1 MKKHKRKLLLLVMCI
16 FIMCGLTACRK
27 PYDTPEFVTIEA
39 SQTAF
44 LIPLVGDTSEQ
55 GAFDSEEMLDQHK
68 VATKEIQIPHRWV
81 QTGRY
86 NWQGEYRAASR
97 LILVERKPVS
107 RSWESGDTPQTSAN
121 AIWGGTKDG
130 VGVYVGMS
138 CSAQINEA
146 DATKFL
152 YRYNNTPLEEIMDGQ
167 IKTLVRDTFNAEC
180 RKYTSTELN
189 ANKTNIIEATKAT
202 VAEHFK
208 EYGITITVL
217 GTNED
222 FSYENAK
229 IQNAIDDKFVSE
241 QNLVIQ
247 ENNNKTAL
255 SKAQAEAE
263 AAKIKAEAD
272 AQVKLISAEAEAEA
286 NKKISESLSSL
297 IIQKMEA
304 ENEALMYEK
313 WNGNPPQISGV
324 NGISPIVNG
333 FDK

>member
-1 MKKHKRKLLLLVMCI
+1 MKRTKKIFVLLFACI
-16 FIMCGLTACRK
+16 GIMCCLTGCRK

-44 LIPLVGDTSEQ
+44 LIPLVGDTTEQ
-55 GAFDSEEMLDQHK
+55 GAFDSEEMLAQHK

-81 QTGRY
+81 QTGRH
-86 NWQGEYRAASR
+86 NWQGEYRAAAR

-107 RSWESGDTPQTSAN
+107 RSWESGDTPQTSTN

-167 IKTLVRDTFNAEC
+167 IKTMVRDTFNAEC

-189 ANKTNIIEATKAT
+189 ANKTNIIEATKKT
-202 VAEHFK
+202 VADHFK

-229 IQNAIDDKFVSE
+229 IQDAIDDKFVSE

-263 AAKIKAEAD
+263 AAKIKAEAE
-272 AQVKLISAEAEAEA
+272 AEVLRIASEAEAEA
-286 NKKISESLSSL
+286 NRKIADSLTPEL
-297 IIQKMEA
+297 A
-304 ENEALMYEK
+304 ELRKIETFTEK
-313 WNGNPPQISGV
+313 WNGQMPKVQGEGNSF
-324 NGISPIVNG
+324 
-333 FDK
+333 FDITGEITE

>member
-1 MKKHKRKLLLLVMCI
+1 MKKRSKLLLLLCLIISVFTLAGC
-16 FIMCGLTACRK
+16 K
-27 PYDTPEFVTIEA
+27 KYDTPEFVTIEA

-44 LIPLVGDTSEQ
+44 LVPLTGDTGEQ
-55 GAFDSEEMLDQHK
+55 GAFDSEEMLEQHK

-81 QTGRY
+81 QLGRAGW
-86 NWQGEYRAASR
+86 NGEWRPSAR
-97 LILVERKPVS
+97 LIIVERKPVS
-107 RSWESGDTPQTSAN
+107 RSWESGDTPQTSSN
-121 AIWGGTKDG
+121 AIWGGTNDG

-167 IKTLVRDTFNAEC
+167 IKTMVRDTFNAEC
-180 RKYTSTELN
+180 RKYSSTELN
-189 ANKTNIIEATKAT
+189 ANKTNIIEATKDK
-202 VAEHFK
+202 VAKHFA

-222 FSYENAK
+222 FSYENSK
-229 IQNAIDDKFVSE
+229 IQDAIDDKYVSE

-247 ENNNKTAL
+247 DNNNKTAL

-272 AQVKLISAEAEAEA
+272 AEVLRIAAEAEAEA
-286 NKKISESLSSL
+286 NRKIAESLTPEL
-297 IIQKMEA
+297 IEMLK
-304 ENEALMYEK
+304 YEK
-313 WNGNPPQISGV
+313 WNGDVPQVQGSANPIIDLRTGA
-324 NGISPIVNG
+324 GE
-333 FDK
+333 